1 MPVFPN
7 GTGYAEAMRLP
18 IIAALAATLFIASPT
33 LAQTVPSKLDGAVQ
47 GTLTN
52 KAQGQVQVESTRA
65 GQVIKFDDDF
75 KVDYRNG
82 AEVRHI
88 HRSTGRVTNLGPLKQ
103 REGSQMYSVPSKVK
117 VTNSD
122 YITVYS
128 PGYDEDVATVELL
141 EE

>member
-1 MPVFPN
+1 M
-7 GTGYAEAMRLP
+7 
-18 IIAALAATLFIASPT
+18 IAALAATLFIASPT
-33 LAQTVPSKLDGAVQ
+33 LAQKGPSRLDGAVQ

-52 KAQGQVQVESTRA
+52 KAQGQVQVQSTRN
-65 GQVIKFDDDF
+65 GQVVKFDDDF

-103 REGSQMYSVPSKVK
+103 KEGSQVYSVPAKVK
-117 VTNSD
+117 VSNSD
-122 YITVYS
+122 FITVYS
-128 PGYDEDVATVELL
+128 PNYDEDVATVELL